1 MLSVQ
6 NAEIRIKF
14 QFSTAPA
21 DPSFMGLDLLKY
33 LKIMS
38 EKKASD
44 LHLKAGAP
52 PILRVNRQL
61 VLAGKDAPFLTHK
74 EIQEAVLPLLSPL
87 HQNQL
92 LEDKQVDF
100 SHGVKGVGRFR
111 FNVFFQRSTLRVVAR
126 HIPFHLP
133 DFQSLNLP
141 KTLQKLMS
149 KNHGLIL
156 ITGATGNGKSSTI
169 VAMLNYVNKNF
180 SRHIITIEDPIEF
193 LIQDRKSLITQRE
206 LGTDYMNYEM
216 ALKSSLRQDPDI
228 IFFGELR
235 DSVSTEIAL
244 NAANTGHLVVSTL
257 HTNNASETVIRL
269 LGMFHKEK
277 QKHIRQEFA
286 SCLKAIIC
294 QRLVL
299 RKDRSGFYPVLE
311 ILVNNSRVKSI
322 LSDEQK
328 NPASLNKVIES
339 SKDVWGM
346 QSFNQHLKDL
356 YSEGLITKETAMK
369 ASDSPE
375 DLHLFFHGLGHH
387 KDSEQSLT
395 DRDFSGLQE
404 GGEFQSFSSSE
415 NLALEG
421 EHTSMQ
427 KLRITSRSQDPL
439 SAVPTR
445 KDRSL
450 RRKYKFAKGS

>member
-1 MLSVQ
+1 
-6 NAEIRIKF
+6 
-14 QFSTAPA
+14 
-21 DPSFMGLDLLKY
+21 MGLDLLKY

-38 EKKASD
+38 EQKASD

-74 EIQEAVLPLLSPL
+74 EIQEAIQPLLSPL
-87 HQNQL
+87 HQDML
-92 LEDKQVDF
+92 LENKQVDF
-100 SHGVKGVGRFR
+100 SHGVKGIGRFR

-141 KTLQKLMS
+141 KTLPKLMN

-169 VAMLNYVNKNF
+169 VAMLNYINKNF

-206 LGTDYMNYEM
+206 LGSDYMNYEM

-277 QKHIRQEFA
+277 QKHVRQEFA

-299 RKDRSGFYPVLE
+299 RKDRSGFYPILE
-311 ILVNNSRVKSI
+311 ILINNSRIKDILEDEKKS
-322 LSDEQK
+322 
-328 NPASLNKVIES
+328 PASLNKVIES
-339 SKDVWGM
+339 SKEVWGM
-346 QSFNQHLKDL
+346 QSFNQHLKKL
-356 YSEGLITKETAMK
+356 YGKGVITKETALK

-375 DLHLFFHGLGHH
+375 DLHLFFHGLGSHE
-387 KDSEQSLT
+387 DSEQNMP
-395 DRDFSGLQE
+395 GLGFPGFQE
-404 GGEFQSFSSSE
+404 DEESQAFSSTGS
-415 NLALEG
+415 LGLEG
-421 EHTSMQ
+421 EHTGEHTAMQ
-427 KLRITSRSQDPL
+427 KLRIASRSRSAPSVL
-439 SAVPTR
+439 SPR
-445 KDRSL
+445 KDRDL
-450 RRKYKFAKGS
+450 KRKHKRSKSS

>member
-1 MLSVQ
+1 
-6 NAEIRIKF
+6 
-14 QFSTAPA
+14 
-21 DPSFMGLDLLKY
+21 MGLDLLKY

-38 EKKASD
+38 EQKASD

-87 HQNQL
+87 HQDML
-92 LEDKQVDF
+92 LENKQVDF
-100 SHGVKGVGRFR
+100 SHGVKGIGRFR

-141 KTLQKLMS
+141 ESLQKLMS
-149 KNHGLIL
+149 KKHGLIL

-169 VAMLNYVNKNF
+169 VAMLNYINKNF

-206 LGTDYMNYEM
+206 LGSDYMDYEM

-269 LGMFHKEK
+269 LGMFHEKK

-299 RKDRSGFYPVLE
+299 RKDRGGFHPVLE
-311 ILVNNSRVKSI
+311 VLINNSRIKDI
-322 LSDEQK
+322 LADERK

-346 QSFNQHLKDL
+346 QSFNQHLKKL
-356 YSEGLITKETAMK
+356 YSEGIITKETAMK

-375 DLHLFFHGLGHH
+375 DLHLFFHGLGNQE
-387 KDSEQSLT
+387 DSEQNMSA
-395 DRDFSGLQE
+395 
-404 GGEFQSFSSSE
+404 GGFPGFHESEEIQSFSSTES
-415 NLALEG
+415 LALEG

-427 KLRITSRSQDPL
+427 KLRIASRSQNPL
-439 SAVPTR
+439 SAFQTR
-445 KDRSL
+445 KDRNL
-450 RRKYKFAKGS
+450 KRKHKFAKGS